1 MENGEKVKSPFPL
14 TPHYLLRDWKE
25 LLVADTYFY
34 ALGRRKSATARV
46 RLTSGKGSIII
57 NDKPSVEYFASSKYL
72 QNELIKPFTVL
83 ELDPDKYKVSVK
95 VVGGGHAS
103 QVDAIRLG
111 ISKALV
117 ELNVDYKGTLKKAE
131 LLGRDPREKERK
143 KFGLRGARKKRQ
155 FTKR

>member
-1 MENGEKVKSPFPL
+1 M
-14 TPHYLLRDWKE
+14 
-25 LLVADTYFY
+25 ADNYFY

-46 RLTSGKGSIII
+46 RLSSGKGNFII
-57 NDKPSVEYFASSKYL
+57 NDKPAGEYFAGSKYL
-72 QNELIKPFTVL
+72 HHELLKPFTIL
-83 ELDPDKYKVSVK
+83 EVDPEKYNVSVK
-95 VVGGGHAS
+95 VDGGGHAS

-117 ELNVDYKGTLKKAE
+117 ELNEDYRGTLKRAE

-143 KFGLRGARKKRQ
+143 KFGLKGARKKRQ

>member
-1 MENGEKVKSPFPL
+1 MANS
-14 TPHYLLRDWKE
+14 
-25 LLVADTYFY
+25 YFY

-46 RLTSGKGSIII
+46 RLQGGKGTMTI
-57 NDKPSVEYFASSKYL
+57 NNKPVDEYFTSSKYL
-72 QNELIKPFTVL
+72 HHELFKPFTIL
-83 ELDPDKYKVSVK
+83 EIDPLKYDVSVK

-117 ELNVDYKGTLKKAE
+117 ELNEDYRGTLKRAE

-143 KFGLRGARKKRQ
+143 KFGLKGARKKRQ